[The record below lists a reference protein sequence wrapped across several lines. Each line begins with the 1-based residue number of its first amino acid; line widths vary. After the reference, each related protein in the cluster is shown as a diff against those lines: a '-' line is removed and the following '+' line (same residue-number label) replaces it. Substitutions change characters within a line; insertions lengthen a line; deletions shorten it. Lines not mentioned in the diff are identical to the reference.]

1 MSGALWA
8 RYRLPLAWSLI
19 GVLLAVLG
27 LREGLAHWQAMTQ
40 WQALAESAARLP
52 GGPAIS
58 LERLRQ
64 SAEARQVRLV
74 EVDAQG
80 NDWQLRGHVADER
93 ALQGWLQALQ
103 GEGVRPLQ
111 WALEQDATGL
121 RFDVQV
127 QP

>member
-1 MSGALWA
+1 MTGALWA
-8 RYRLPLAWSLI
+8 RYRLPLAWGLI
-19 GVLLAVLG
+19 GLLLAVLG
-27 LREGLAHWQAMTQ
+27 LREGLEQWQAITQ
-40 WQALAESAARLP
+40 WQALAESTAHLP

-64 SAEARQVRLV
+64 SAEARQVRLA

-80 NDWQLRGHVADER
+80 NAWQLRGLVADER

-111 WALEQDATGL
+111 WALEQDATGM